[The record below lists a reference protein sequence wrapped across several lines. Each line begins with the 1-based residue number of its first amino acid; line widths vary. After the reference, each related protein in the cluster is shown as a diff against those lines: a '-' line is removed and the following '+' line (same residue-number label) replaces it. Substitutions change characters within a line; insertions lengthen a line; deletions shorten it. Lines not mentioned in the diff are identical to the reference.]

1 MSIYQEY
8 QTYHKEYQKK
18 YGPKTCILMQ
28 VGSFYEMY
36 STDTEG
42 PNLKEISSLLNIVFT
57 KKDKTNLSVSSSNPY
72 MLGFPLVSS
81 EKFILLLISNG
92 FTVATIDQV
101 TPPPEP
107 ERKCT
112 NVFSPSTYIS
122 TTPDINTSYAV
133 YIYFDYESQN
143 KLKKQ
148 SISVNG
154 RINQS
159 LLCVGLAAIDITTG
173 KTVIDEGISTI
184 VDTEIAIDLTS
195 RFIAS
200 TTPKEIFLT
209 LNGSGKMSVET
220 IIEYLQID
228 KNLVRIKTFDSKY
241 SKLLIQE
248 EYLKKC
254 FNIESMISII
264 ESLNLESVNYAR
276 TSLIMLLDLMH
287 DLNPKIIEN
296 LNEPQFST
304 ESERLVLGNNAQ
316 YQLAIYNVSDN
327 DYNSSI
333 KFRSLFDVV
342 CNAQT
347 PMGKRYIKNILVNP
361 FTSTKKIKTILSDV
375 DLMIQN
381 KFYKDIQ
388 SLLNGITDIE
398 KLRRKMSYKIIQP
411 YELADMYDAIILTKT
426 IIEKVNGVNGGKN
439 GVNGVNGVK
448 NKKFKSFKIDKTLEN
463 RIDEFILHFNLTF
476 IYDELKKNLLKDI
489 KSCFIK
495 EKVDKE
501 LDKLTAKLNLEYDSM
516 SKLQKQFNRILSI
529 KSKSTKAK
537 KSNKKSNKKPTKTKN
552 TKSES
557 TKENIKV
564 DNEEYNEEYNEE
576 DNDEEQ
582 NNKELVKLSHSTS
595 DGFYLELSLMRY
607 KVINEYIKKLDDS
620 DAEID
625 SDDDNI
631 DIKFNL
637 SNYKVQELKSK
648 VKIYMKKKDSDPNV
662 IEEVIELVQKLYAQL
677 QIEMNSKYFDLFEEI
692 ITIITQIDYLQSN
705 AQSAEI
711 NGYSKPNII
720 EGEESSINVTN
731 IRHPIV
737 EKIIDFEY
745 VPHSTQLD
753 EKLSGLLIY
762 GLNSSGKSVLMK
774 ALGLTVIMA
783 QCGMYVPAD
792 SCDIVPFKSI
802 YTRITGNDNIFKGQS
817 SFTLEMVELNTIIK
831 RANKNSLII
840 GDEICRGTEHIS
852 GNAIVASTIV
862 TLSKLNAKFI
872 FATHLHELVHLE
884 SIKALKNVK
893 AFHLSVDYDQK
904 SDTLIYD
911 RRLKEGSGDKIYGIL
926 VAKYIIQD
934 KNFMELTL
942 SIKNELTNN
951 FATMISGKTSRYNS
965 SVLILECE
973 ICKKNNV
980 NLESHHINFQK
991 DCDENKRVKNKKH
1004 IQKDSKAN
1012 LAVICEECHNK
1023 IHSNEIEINKK
1034 VKTSKGVELN

>member
-18 YGPKTCILMQ
+18 FGPKTCILMQ

-42 PNLKEISSLLNIVFT
+42 PNLKEISGLLNIVFT

-81 EKFILLLISNG
+81 EKFIILLINNG

-112 NVFSPSTYIS
+112 NVFSPSTFIA
-122 TTPDINTSYAV
+122 TTPDINNSYAV
-133 YIYFDYESQN
+133 CLYFDYETQN
-143 KLKKQ
+143 KLKKNQ
-148 SISVNG
+148 ING
-154 RINQS
+154 GINSS
-159 LLCVGLAAIDITTG
+159 LLCVGLSAIDLTIG
-173 KTVIDEGISTI
+173 KTKVDEGISSI
-184 VDTEIAIDLTS
+184 VDTEIAIDLAS
-195 RFIAS
+195 RFLAS
-200 TTPKEIFLT
+200 TTPKEIFIV
-209 LNGSGKMSVET
+209 LNGSGKMSQDD

-228 KNLVRIKTFDSKY
+228 KNTIKIKPFNSNY

-254 FNIESMISII
+254 FKQDSMVSII
-264 ESLNLESVNYAR
+264 ESLNLESHNYAR
-276 TSLIMLLDLMH
+276 TSLIMLLDYIN
-287 DLNPKIIEN
+287 DYNPKIIEN
-296 LNEPQFST
+296 LSDPEFS
-304 ESERLVLGNNAQ
+304 SDSDRLVLGNNAQ

-327 DYNSSI
+327 DYQHGI
-333 KFRSLFDVV
+333 KFRSLLDVL

-361 FTSTKKIKTILSDV
+361 FTSTKKIKAILSDV
-375 DLMIQN
+375 DTMIQN
-381 KFYKDIQ
+381 KFYKDLQ
-388 SLLNGITDIE
+388 LLLNGITDIE
-398 KLRRKMSYKIIQP
+398 KIRRKMSYKIIQP
-411 YELADMYDAIILTKT
+411 YELADLLDAVLLTKT
-426 IIEKVNGVNGGKN
+426 VINKVNHINGEKVNGKVNGET
-439 GVNGVNGVK
+439 
-448 NKKFKSFKIDKTLEN
+448 NKIKFKSFKIDKTIIS
-463 RIDEFILHFNLTF
+463 RIDEFIKYFDSTF

-501 LDKLTAKLNLEYDSM
+501 LDKLTAKLNLEYNSM
-516 SKLQKQFNRILSI
+516 NKLQKQFNRILSI
-529 KSKSTKAK
+529 KSKSTK
-537 KSNKKSNKKPTKTKN
+537 KTKSKQTDKIKKQ
-552 TKSES
+552 TKKVNKHNNED
-557 TKENIKV
+557 EN
-564 DNEEYNEEYNEE
+564 NEEINEEINEE
-576 DNDEEQ
+576 DD
-582 NNKELVKLSHSTS
+582 KELVKLSHSTS
-595 DGFYLELSLMRY
+595 DGFYLELSLARY
-607 KVINEYIKKLDDS
+607 KVIKEYLKKIDDS

-625 SDDDNI
+625 SEDDND
-631 DIKFNL
+631 DITFDL
-637 SNYKVQELKSK
+637 SNYKIQELKSK

-662 IEEVIELVQKLYAQL
+662 IEEVIELVQKLYSQL
-677 QIEMNSKYFDLFEEI
+677 QIEMNSKYFNLFEEI
-692 ITIITQIDYLQSN
+692 ITIITQIDYLSSN
-705 AQSAEI
+705 AHCAEI
-711 NGYSKPNII
+711 NGYSKPNILD
-720 EGEESSINVTN
+720 GDSSSINVTN

-745 VPHSTQLD
+745 VPHSCYLD

-774 ALGLTVIMA
+774 AIGLTVIMA
-783 QCGMYVPAD
+783 QCGMYVPAE

-831 RANKNSLII
+831 RANENSLII

-926 VAKYIIQD
+926 VAKYIIQNKD
-934 KNFMELTL
+934 FMDLTL
-942 SIKNELTNN
+942 QIKNELTNN
-951 FATMISGKTSRYNS
+951 FSTMISGKTSRYNS
-965 SVLILECE
+965 TVLMLECE
-973 ICKKNNV
+973 ICHEKNV
-980 NLESHHINFQK
+980 DLESHHINFQR

-1012 LAVICEECHNK
+1012 LAVICEDCHDK
-1023 IHSNEIEINKK
+1023 IHSNEIELNKK
-1034 VKTSKGVELN
+1034 IKTSKGVMIK

>member
-1 MSIYQEY
+1 MSIFQEY
-8 QTYHKEYQKK
+8 QSYHKEYQKK
-18 YGPKTCILMQ
+18 FGPKTCILMQ

-42 PNLKEISSLLNIVFT
+42 PNLKEISGLLNIVFT
-57 KKDKTNLSVSSSNPY
+57 KKDKTNLTVSSSNPY

-81 EKFILLLISNG
+81 EKFIILLMSNG

-112 NVFSPSTYIS
+112 NVFSPSTFIA

-133 YIYFDYESQN
+133 LLYFDYEAQN
-143 KLKKQ
+143 KLKKNLV
-148 SISVNG
+148 SVDG
-154 RINQS
+154 GINNVNRGMNYS
-159 LLCVGLAAIDITTG
+159 LLCVGLSAIDLTTG
-173 KTVIDEGISTI
+173 KTKVDEGISTI
-184 VDTEIAIDLTS
+184 VDTEIAIDLAS
-195 RFIAS
+195 RFLAS
-200 TTPKEIFLT
+200 TTPKEIFIM
-209 LNGSGKMSVET
+209 LNGSGKMSLDD

-228 KNLVRIKTFDSKY
+228 KNIIKIKIFDAKY

-254 FNIESMISII
+254 FKQDSMVSII

-276 TSLIMLLDLMH
+276 TSLIMLLDYIN
-287 DLNPKIIEN
+287 DYNPKIIQN
-296 LNEPQFST
+296 LTEPEFS
-304 ESERLVLGNNAQ
+304 SDSDRLVLGNNAQ
-316 YQLAIYNVSDN
+316 YQLAIYNIDDN
-327 DYNSSI
+327 NYQSGI
-333 KFRSLFDVV
+333 KFRSLLDVV
-342 CNAQT
+342 CCAQT
-347 PMGKRYIKNILVNP
+347 PMGKRYVKNILVNP
-361 FTSTKKIKTILSDV
+361 FTSTKKIKAILSDV
-375 DLMIQN
+375 DMMIQN
-381 KFYKDIQ
+381 KFYKDLQ

-411 YELADMYDAIILTKT
+411 YELADLLDAIILTKN
-426 IIEKVNGVNGGKN
+426 IIEKVNHINKETNMVNGRTN
-439 GVNGVNGVK
+439 MVNGET
-448 NKKFKSFKIDKTLEN
+448 NKKFKSFKIDKTIIT
-463 RIDEFILHFNLTF
+463 RIDEFIKYFDSTF

-501 LDKLTAKLNLEYDSM
+501 LDKLTKKLNLEYDEM
-516 SKLQKQFNRILSI
+516 NKLQKQFNRILSI
-529 KSKSTKAK
+529 KSKSTKKTKSKQPK
-537 KSNKKSNKKPTKTKN
+537 KVKKINNKKEIKEENK
-552 TKSES
+552 
-557 TKENIKV
+557 
-564 DNEEYNEEYNEE
+564 EEI
-576 DNDEEQ
+576 DEE
-582 NNKELVKLSHSTS
+582 NDKELVKLSHSTT
-595 DGFYLELSLMRY
+595 DGYYLELSLIRY
-607 KVINEYIKKLDDS
+607 NVIKEYLKKIDDS

-625 SDDDNI
+625 SDEDDDNI
-631 DIKFNL
+631 SIDF
-637 SNYKVQELKSK
+637 SNYKIQELKSK

-662 IEEVIELVQKLYAQL
+662 IEEVIELVEKLYGELQL
-677 QIEMNSKYFDLFEEI
+677 KINSKYFNLFEEI

-705 AQSAEI
+705 AECAEI
-711 NGYSKPNII
+711 NGYCKPNII
-720 EGEESSINVTN
+720 DGDESSINVKN

-745 VPHSTQLD
+745 IPHSIHLD

-774 ALGLTVIMA
+774 AIGLTVIMA

-792 SCDIVPFKSI
+792 SCDIIPFKSI
-802 YTRITGNDNIFKGQS
+802 FTRITGNDNIFKGQS

-831 RANKNSLII
+831 RADCNSLII

-862 TLSKLNAKFI
+862 TLSKLCGKFI

-884 SIKALKNVK
+884 SIKKLENVK

-926 VAKYIIQD
+926 VAKYIIQNKD
-934 KNFMELTL
+934 FMDLTL
-942 SIKNELTNN
+942 QIKNELTNN
-951 FATMISGKTSRYNS
+951 FTSMISGKTSRYNS
-965 SVLILECE
+965 SVLMMECE
-973 ICKKNNV
+973 ICHEKNV
-980 NLESHHINFQK
+980 DLESHHINFQK
-991 DCDENKRVKNKKH
+991 NCDENKRVKNKKH

-1023 IHSNEIEINKK
+1023 IHSNEIELNKK
-1034 VKTSKGVELN
+1034 IKTSKGVKIT

>member
-18 YGPKTCILMQ
+18 FGPKTCILMQ

-36 STDTEG
+36 STDSEG
-42 PNLKEISSLLNIVFT
+42 PNLKEISGLLNIVFT
-57 KKDKTNLSVSSSNPY
+57 KKDKTNLNVNSSNPY

-81 EKFILLLISNG
+81 EKFIILLISNG

-112 NVFSPSTYIS
+112 NIFTPSTFIG

-133 YIYFDYESQN
+133 CLYFDYESQN
-143 KLKKQ
+143 KLKKNQ
-148 SISVNG
+148 VNG
-154 RINQS
+154 GTNGVNGGTNGVNHS
-159 LLCVGLAAIDITTG
+159 LLCVGLSAVDLTTG
-173 KTVIDEGISTI
+173 KTKVDEGISTV
-184 VDTEIAIDLTS
+184 VDTESAIDLAS
-195 RFIAS
+195 RFLAS
-200 TTPKEIFLT
+200 TTPKEIFLI
-209 LNGSGKMSVET
+209 LNGSGKMSMDNL
-220 IIEYLQID
+220 IEYLQID
-228 KNLVRIKTFDSKY
+228 KNIIKIKQFDSKY

-254 FNIESMISII
+254 FNQDTIVSII

-276 TSLIMLLDLMH
+276 TSLIMLLDYIH
-287 DLNPKIIEN
+287 DYNPKIIEN
-296 LNEPQFST
+296 LSEPQFSS
-304 ESERLVLGNNAQ
+304 ESDRLILGNNAQ
-316 YQLAIYNVSDN
+316 YQLAIYNIAEN
-327 DYNSSI
+327 DYMSGI
-333 KFRSLFDVV
+333 KYKSLLDVV
-342 CNAQT
+342 CCAQT

-381 KFYKDIQ
+381 KFYKDLQ
-388 SLLNGITDIE
+388 LLLNGITDIE

-411 YELADMYDAIILTKT
+411 YELGDLYDAILLTKS
-426 IIEKVNGVNGGKN
+426 IIMKVNGETNNKVNGET
-439 GVNGVNGVK
+439 
-448 NKKFKSFKIDKTLEN
+448 NKIKFKSFKIDKTINEK
-463 RIDEFILHFNLTF
+463 IDEFIKYFDSTF

-501 LDKLTAKLNLEYDSM
+501 LDKLTVKLNIEYDSM
-516 SKLQKQFNRILSI
+516 NKLQKQFNRILSI
-529 KSKSTKAK
+529 KSKSSK
-537 KSNKKSNKKPTKTKN
+537 KGNKKVNN
-552 TKSES
+552 
-557 TKENIKV
+557 KV
-564 DNEEYNEEYNEE
+564 DES
-576 DNDEEQ
+576 ND
-582 NNKELVKLSHSTS
+582 KDLVKLAHSTT
-595 DGFYLELSLMRY
+595 DGFYLELSLMRFN
-607 KVINEYIKKLDDS
+607 VIKEYLKKLDDS
-620 DAEID
+620 DVEID
-625 SDDDNI
+625 SGSDDNNNDSI
-631 DIKFNL
+631 VL
-637 SNYKVQELKSK
+637 SDYKIQELKSK

-662 IEEVIELVQKLYAQL
+662 IEEVIDLVQKLYGELQL
-677 QIEMNSKYFDLFEEI
+677 QINKKYFDLFEEI
-692 ITIITQIDYLQSN
+692 ITIITQIDYLASN
-705 AQSAEI
+705 AQCAEV

-720 EGEESSINVTN
+720 EGDESSINVTN

-745 VPHSTQLD
+745 VPHSIHLN

-774 ALGLTVIMA
+774 AIGLTVIMA
-783 QCGMYVPAD
+783 QCGMYIPAD

-802 YTRITGNDNIFKGQS
+802 FTRITGNDNIFKGQS

-831 RANKNSLII
+831 RANCNSLII

-862 TLSKLNAKFI
+862 TLSRLNAKFI

-884 SIKALKNVK
+884 SIKSLDNVK

-934 KNFMELTL
+934 KNFMDLTL
-942 SIKNELTNN
+942 QIKNELTNN
-951 FATMISGKTSRYNS
+951 FSSMISGKTSRYNS
-965 SVLILECE
+965 SVLMMECE
-973 ICKKNNV
+973 ICKKKNV
-980 NLESHHINFQK
+980 PLESHHINFQR

-1004 IQKDSKAN
+1004 IGKDSKAN
-1012 LAVICEECHNK
+1012 LTVICEECHDK

-1034 VKTSKGVELN
+1034 IKTSKGVKIT